1 MKVLYVI
8 STLGGGGA
16 ESQLCSF
23 AIELSRSHPKV
34 DFEICALKDGGVF
47 ESTLEKN
54 KIKYTVLHTKGI
66 LKSIFKLR
74 RVIKTRKIDVVHAHM
89 FLSDIVSRYATLFTG
104 CKLVSTHHGL
114 GKWKNKLHIL

>member
-66 LKSIFKLR
+66 LKSIFK
-74 RVIKTRKIDVVHAHM
+74 
-89 FLSDIVSRYATLFTG
+89 YTG
-104 CKLVSTHHGL
+104 DDFVNDRSNRTFYMGC
-114 GKWKNKLHIL
+114 N